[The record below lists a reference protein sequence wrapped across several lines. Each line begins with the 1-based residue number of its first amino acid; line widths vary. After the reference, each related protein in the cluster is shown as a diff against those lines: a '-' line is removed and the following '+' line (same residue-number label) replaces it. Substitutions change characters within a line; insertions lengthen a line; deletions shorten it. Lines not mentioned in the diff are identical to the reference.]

1 MEVKMIY
8 IVDRIENNIAILEN
22 KETKEIVNISLDIL
36 PSNLK
41 EGNVLKYENNIY
53 TLDKKEEEER
63 KKTILDKFNKLK
75 NKDIH

>member
-8 IVDRIENNIAILEN
+8 IVDRI
-22 KETKEIVNISLDIL
+22 
-36 PSNLK
+36 
-41 EGNVLKYENNIY
+41 ENNIY

>member
-1 MEVKMIY
+1 MIY

-53 TLDKKEEEER
+53 TLDKKEDEER

>member
-1 MEVKMIY
+1 MIY

-63 KKTILDKFNKLK
+63 KKTIIDKFNKLK

>member
-1 MEVKMIY
+1 MIY